1 MNRDKWI
8 VTGKFAAVLS
18 VPLVLWANTGGA
30 IHRSTGAPGD
40 NTCIQSTCHVGT
52 QTNNSPNLEVLWEGG
67 ANYQPGVRQKFTVR
81 INDTARVYGFQASA
95 RLESGTRD
103 GQAGSFRPLPS
114 PSPTTYV
121 ICDNGQDR
129 PETGCPASAPVEF
142 ITHSGGSTSN
152 TFEFE
157 WTPPA
162 NQSAGGVMLYVA
174 ANASIGAGAPRGAQI
189 HLKSIRLQPG
199 AGGGGVRPTI
209 SQGGVV
215 QASAF
220 GAGSIISAGSWI
232 EIFGQDLGNLPPNE
246 AFAEWRNSFNNGV
259 APTSLANTRVTVD
272 GRPAFIAF
280 VNKNQVNVQVPDGIA
295 TGSPVEVKLIT
306 SAGES
311 VPLVVTS
318 RPRSPGILAPPAF
331 RNASARQYVVAEFPD
346 STANSRI
353 FAGMPGSIAGVS
365 MRLPKPGDR
374 LVIYGVGFGA
384 TSPAIAAGTAPAVA
398 SHVPG
403 VQVLLGNAPVITEY
417 SGLSPSAVGL
427 YQFNIIV
434 PSIQAGDNEI
444 VFTVDG
450 VRTQSNVFLTTGN

>member
-1 MNRDKWI
+1 MNRNKWI
-8 VTGKFAAVLS
+8 LTGKFAAVLS
-18 VPLVLWANTGGA
+18 VPFVLWAYNSGA
-30 IHRSTGAPGD
+30 PQRSTGAPGD
-40 NTCIQSTCHVGT
+40 QTCLQSGCHVGT
-52 QTNNSPNLEVLWEGG
+52 RTNDSPNLEILWEGG

-81 INDTARVYGFQASA
+81 ITDTARRYGFQASA
-95 RLESGTRD
+95 RLESSTINGA
-103 GQAGSFRPLPS
+103 AGSFRPLS
-114 PSPTTYV
+114 TATYV

-129 PETGCPASAPVEF
+129 PATGCPASAPVEF
-142 ITHSGGSTSN
+142 ITHSAPSISN

-162 NQSAGGVMLYVA
+162 SQAAGAVMIYVA
-174 ANASIGAGAPRGAQI
+174 ANASNGPAPSGAKV

-199 AGGGGVRPTI
+199 AGGGGARPTI

-220 GAGSIISAGSWI
+220 GGGSTISAGSWI

-246 AFAEWRNSFNNGV
+246 AFAVWDNSFNNGV
-259 APTSLANTRVTVD
+259 APTNLANTRVTVD
-272 GRPAFIAF
+272 GKAAFIAF
-280 VNKNQVNVQVPDGIA
+280 VNKGQVNVQVPDGIA
-295 TGSPVEVKLIT
+295 TGSPVEVKVIT
-306 SAGES
+306 SGGES
-311 VPLVVTS
+311 APLVVTS

-331 RNASARQYVVAEFPD
+331 RSASARQFVVAEFPD
-346 STANSRI
+346 STANVRV
-353 FAGMPGSIAGVS
+353 FAGLPGSVAGVN

-384 TSPAIAAGTAPAVA
+384 TSPAIAAGTAPAIA
-398 SHVPG
+398 SRIPG
-403 VQVLLGNAPVITEY
+403 VQVLLGNAPVTTEY
-417 SGLSPSAVGL
+417 AGLAPSAVGL

-434 PSIQAGDNEI
+434 PNVQAGDNEI